1 MRRPPRSALAYLR
14 ARHPIALA
22 GFVLATL
29 AVLILSFRL
38 ITHTIYWADPAKRD
52 QSIQPWMT
60 PHYVSMSW
68 DVDPEVV
75 LNVTGP
81 KPPKRRPS
89 TIDDYAEALGVPVF
103 DLIRDIDTAIA
114 AERAGP

>member
-1 MRRPPRSALAYLR
+1 
-14 ARHPIALA
+14 
-22 GFVLATL
+22 
-29 AVLILSFRL
+29 
-38 ITHTIYWADPAKRD
+38 
-52 QSIQPWMT
+52 
-60 PHYVSMSW
+60 
-68 DVDPEVV
+68 VDPEVV